1 MNDLMLPGS
10 PEWCR
15 RVSPSKAAA
24 ILGISPWDSQ
34 YSMWRKMRGEVPWDD
49 QTEAMERGDLLESG
63 VLAWWRNH
71 HPDHKKWREQVS
83 LPLGGWAVATPDA
96 MCVRDEGTGVEPII
110 VEAKTSS
117 DDEAWG
123 DPGTDEVP
131 AYYLVQAF
139 LTAHI
144 ANLHKIPV
152 RRVHMPVLGPRL
164 RFANYVIDYD
174 PVVGERLLDR
184 MREWYE
190 SLSLEVPP
198 PLDDSVATY
207 DAVRKLH
214 PEIDAGVEVELDE
227 DLAVA
232 LVTAKQQVDAGEAAA
247 RLARATAIERMGRA
261 QYATC
266 NGVRIARRQPRGEHA
281 SFVLVATTTDFT
293 EKELSA

>member
-1 MNDLMLPGS
+1 MTELLLPGS

-34 YSMWRKMRGEVPWDD
+34 YAIYRKMRGEVPWDE
-49 QTEAMERGDLLESG
+49 QNEAMERGDLLESG

-71 HPDHKKWREQVS
+71 HPEHTDWREQVS
-83 LPLGGWAVATPDA
+83 LPVDDWAVATPDA
-96 MCVRDEGTGVEPII
+96 MCVYEAEPIV

-139 LTAHI
+139 VTAHV
-144 ANLHKIPV
+144 ANLHGIPV
-152 RRVHMPVLGPRL
+152 RWVHMPVLGPRL
-164 RFANYVIDYD
+164 RFANYVIAYD
-174 PVVGERLLDR
+174 AAVGARLWERLHD
-184 MREWYE
+184 WYE
-190 SLSLEVPP
+190 SLSLDVPP
-198 PLDDSVATY
+198 TLDDSVATY

-214 PEIDAGVEVELDE
+214 PEIDAGAEVELDE
-227 DLAVA
+227 DLAVE
-232 LVTAKQQVDAGEAAA
+232 LVELKQQLDAGEAAV
-247 RLARATAIERMGRA
+247 RLARSKAIDLMGRA

-281 SFVLVATTTDFT
+281 SFVLVASTTDFT
-293 EKELSA
+293 STKELVS